1 VGSTDSAIRPSGADG
16 GRDEGAAL
24 TSSVPRR
31 IGVRIFSSASDAPR
45 ARRPTDVAL
54 VILTIV
60 IVALLS
66 IPAPGPTR
74 LDTAITN
81 LIKDL
86 PGLFGWFWEIGYDLL
101 LVWALALIGIALFA
115 HRRKGLLRD
124 LLSSGLLAFALALF
138 VGRLAGTDWSRSLD
152 AMTSSHG
159 PAVYMAVRL
168 CVATAVIVTASP
180 HMTHALRLV
189 GRGVLLVGAL
199 SVIALGVSYAVGVIA
214 GFVVGVGAAAIV
226 HLIVGSPGGRLT
238 LDQIAA
244 ALEEI
249 GIEVAGLRN
258 APFEPSGVA
267 LATGSAGDGRPLLVK
282 VYGRDAWEGQLL
294 SSTWEA
300 LWRRGARPQLGSGG
314 RLQLVEHEAFVTLLA
329 ERAGV
334 PVMPIVGAGMA
345 DEGDAL
351 LVSEV
356 AGRSLDS
363 LDPGAIDDALLRGIW
378 DAVVRLN
385 ELGVAHGQL
394 DATRIVVRADGSPAL
409 ADLGQAIV
417 AATRVPV
424 MSDRAQVLVAMALMV
439 GEPRAIEA
447 TAAAIGSDGLAEIL
461 PFLQPAVFDRV
472 TLRAIKEQNWSL
484 SDLSRDAADA
494 AGIAPPKLERIRRVT
509 LRSFVLAAAIA
520 LFAYWFIASLAGIDI
535 NDVVNELK
543 SADKTWLWAALLLTP
558 AVQLPQAF
566 STIGASREAVRYGP
580 VLMLQYAIQFIQ
592 LAVPSSAARVALE
605 IRFFQRMGIE
615 VGGATSIGIIDGVS
629 GFVVQIL
636 MILVIT
642 LSGLAS
648 LTLPSAT
655 SSSSS
660 SSSSSSG
667 SSLSLWM
674 LLLALLVIGLL
685 LGLAVPR
692 YRRLL
697 KEAVPRYRGMIRDQ
711 ASEAAASLRV
721 LRDPKKLAMLF
732 GGNFLGQVML
742 AIILGL
748 CLRAFGF
755 SATLA
760 QLILVNTLVSMFA
773 GFMPVPGGMGVAEAG
788 FTAGLQAIGVPSAAA
803 MSTAIAFRLVTFYIP
818 PLWGV
823 VAMRWLRR
831 HDYI

>member
-1 VGSTDSAIRPSGADG
+1 MQADDAPDG
-16 GRDEGAAL
+16 GGGDTPAL
-24 TSSVPRR
+24 TAVRRR

-45 ARRPTDVAL
+45 ARRPTDAAL
-54 VILTIV
+54 VILTV
-60 IVALLS
+60 VVVALLA

-74 LDTAITN
+74 LDTAIDN
-81 LIKDL
+81 LIGAL

-101 LVWALALIGIALFA
+101 IVWALALIGIALFA

-124 LLSSGLLAFALALF
+124 LLFSGALAFVLSLF
-138 VGRLAGTDWSRSLD
+138 VGRLAGTDWSKSLD
-152 AMTSSHG
+152 AMTASHG

-168 CVATAVIVTASP
+168 CIATAVIVTASP

-189 GRGVLLVGAL
+189 GRGVLLVGAI
-199 SVIALGVSYAVGVIA
+199 SVIALGVSFPIGVIA
-214 GFVVGVGAAAIV
+214 GFVVGVGSAALV

-238 LDQIAA
+238 LDQMAA
-244 ALEEI
+244 ALDEI
-249 GIEVAGLRN
+249 GIEVSDLRN

-267 LATGSAGDGRPLLVK
+267 LATGSASDGRPLLVK

-294 SSTWEA
+294 SSTWTA

-356 AGRSLDS
+356 TGRSFDS
-363 LDPGAIDDALLRGIW
+363 LDPDEIDDALLRAIW
-378 DAVVRLN
+378 DVSSRLH

-394 DATRIVVRADGSPAL
+394 DGTRIVVRSDGTPAL
-409 ADLGQAIV
+409 ADLGQAKV
-417 AATRVPV
+417 AATRVPLL
-424 MSDRAQVLVAMALMV
+424 SDQAQILVAMALRI
-439 GEPRAIEA
+439 GDRRAIEA
-447 TAAAIGSDGLAEIL
+447 TVAAIGNDGLAEIL
-461 PFLQPAVFDRV
+461 PFLQPAVFDRA
-472 TLRAIKEQNWSL
+472 TLRAVKEQDWSL
-484 SDLSRDAADA
+484 GDLSDRAAA
-494 AGIAPPKLERIRRVT
+494 FAGIVPPKLERIRRVT
-509 LRSFVLAAAIA
+509 VRSFLLAAAIA

-543 SADKTWLWAALLLTP
+543 SADKIWLWAALILTP

-629 GFVVQIL
+629 GFVVQSV
-636 MILVIT
+636 MILVIM

-655 SSSSS
+655 TTSSTSR
-660 SSSSSSG
+660 SSSSG
-667 SSLSLWM
+667 SSFSLWM
-674 LLLALLVIGLL
+674 LLVALLVIGAI
-685 LGLAVPR
+685 LGLAIPR
-692 YRRLL
+692 YRKII
-697 KEAVPRYRGMIRDQ
+697 KEAVPRYRTMIRDQ
-711 ASEAAASLRV
+711 ASEAAVALRV

-732 GGNFLGQVML
+732 GGNFVGQVML

-748 CLRAFGF
+748 CLKAFGY

-760 QLILVNTLVSMFA
+760 ELILVNTLVSMFA

-818 PLWGV
+818 PLWGGF
-823 VAMRWLRR
+823 AMRWLRR
-831 HDYI
+831 HDYV

>member
-1 VGSTDSAIRPSGADG
+1 
-16 GRDEGAAL
+16 
-24 TSSVPRR
+24 
-31 IGVRIFSSASDAPR
+31 
-45 ARRPTDVAL
+45 
-54 VILTIV
+54 
-60 IVALLS
+60 
-66 IPAPGPTR
+66 
-74 LDTAITN
+74 
-81 LIKDL
+81 
-86 PGLFGWFWEIGYDLL
+86 
-101 LVWALALIGIALFA
+101 
-115 HRRKGLLRD
+115 
-124 LLSSGLLAFALALF
+124 
-138 VGRLAGTDWSRSLD
+138 
-152 AMTSSHG
+152 
-159 PAVYMAVRL
+159 MAVRL